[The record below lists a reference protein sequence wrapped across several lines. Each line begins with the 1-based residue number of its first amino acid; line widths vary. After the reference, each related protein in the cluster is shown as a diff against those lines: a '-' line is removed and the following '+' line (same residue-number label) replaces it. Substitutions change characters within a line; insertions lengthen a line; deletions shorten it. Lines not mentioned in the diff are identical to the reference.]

1 MNRLLAEL
9 RRRHVFRVAGA
20 YLVVGWLAMQV
31 IAVIAGAASMPD
43 WADTL
48 ALILLIAGFPAA
60 IFIAW
65 AFELT
70 PEGLK
75 PTEPAIGGGD
85 ENASRDGNLVLVATL
100 GIGDLVLIAML
111 VITSGLIAAQIL
123 ARPTSIAVPQIDP
136 VAAIDAPA
144 TISDAS
150 IAVLPFAD
158 LSQAG
163 DQQYFSDGISEEILN
178 VLVRVQGLDVASRT
192 SAFQFRGDAMGIPEI
207 AGRLGVRHVLEGSV
221 RKDGETIRITAQLI
235 DARDDR
241 HLWSQTYDR
250 PFTTGAL
257 FAIQDE
263 IANAIVTALRD
274 VLDMGEAPAIT
285 VVAVTD
291 NVDAYSL
298 FLEART
304 LFQARARLDYVDQL
318 LERAV
323 QIDPDY
329 SQAWEMRAA
338 VVSLAVEYGFSDIPA
353 DEIARRTEEFANR
366 ALELNPDSSMAVAVL
381 AKLLMNRS
389 ANFSIQADW
398 TQIIDQSAHAV
409 ELDPRNASA
418 LNWHG
423 IALADVGDL
432 EAALA
437 SFEACLRYEF
447 NYRPCRE
454 NQVDTLALLGRD
466 AQALAALRQAL
477 EVGAMSPQY
486 TGLPLLARTGERDQ
500 FLWASGAPNRLLGWS
515 GLGELYEAMRHADR
529 TDEALATRIRLFV
542 TSNPDRD
549 PAGIATILAP
559 LSGDGEDVRA
569 GGYNG
574 LFYDIHYPR
583 YRASAWFRSWVR
595 DTGILAYWQSEG
607 FPDLCRP
614 VGADDFECD

>member
-1 MNRLLAEL
+1 M
-9 RRRHVFRVAGA
+9 RVAAA
-20 YLVVGWLAMQV
+20 YLIVGWLIMQV
-31 IAVIAGAASMPD
+31 VSVMTPALNLPD
-43 WADTL
+43 WVDGFFAV
-48 ALILLIAGFPAA
+48 LLIAGFPLALLL
-60 IFIAW
+60 AW

-70 PEGLK
+70 PEGVRLTAAADGSEA
-75 PTEPAIGGGD
+75 PRPVVNADIAIIALLILVLCMVAFQILTRGVAATVEPAPGI
-85 ENASRDGNLVLVATL
+85 EIASVTP
-100 GIGDLVLIAML
+100 
-111 VITSGLIAAQIL
+111 AA
-123 ARPTSIAVPQIDP
+123 P
-136 VAAIDAPA
+136 V
-144 TISDAS
+144 ISDAS

-178 VLVRVQGLDVASRT
+178 VLVRVRGLDVASRT
-192 SAFQFRGDAMGIPEI
+192 SAFQFRGDMMGIPEI
-207 AGRLGVRHVLEGSV
+207 AGQLGVRHVLEGSV

-250 PFTTGAL
+250 PFTAGAL

-263 IANAIVTALRD
+263 IANAIVAALRD
-274 VLDMGEAPAIT
+274 VLDMAEAPAIT
-285 VVAVTD
+285 VEAVTD

-298 FLEART
+298 YLEART
-304 LFQARARLDYVDQL
+304 LFQARARLDYVEQL

-338 VVSLAVEYGFSDIPA
+338 VVSLAVEYGFSDISA
-353 DEIARRTEEFANR
+353 DEIGARTVEFADR

-389 ANFSIQADW
+389 ADFSIQVDW
-398 TQIIDQSAHAV
+398 TRIIDQSARAV

-418 LNWHG
+418 RNWHG
-423 IALADVGDL
+423 LALANVGDL

-454 NQVDTLALLGRD
+454 NQVDTLASLGRD
-466 AQALAALRQAL
+466 AEALEALRRAL

-500 FLWASGAPNRLLGWS
+500 FLWASGASNRLLGWS
-515 GLGELYEAMRHADR
+515 GHVELYEALRHADR
-529 TDEALATRIRLFV
+529 TDEALATRIRQFV
-542 TSNPDRD
+542 TSNPDRH
-549 PAGIATILAP
+549 ASAIGTTLAP
-559 LSGDGEDVRA
+559 ISGDGEDIRA

-583 YRASAWFRSWVR
+583 YRASAWFRTWIR

-607 FPDLCRP
+607 FPELCRP
-614 VGADDFECD
+614 VGTDDFECD

>member
-1 MNRLLAEL
+1 MTRFLAEL
-9 RRRHVFRVAGA
+9 RRRNIFRVAAA
-20 YLVVGWLAMQV
+20 YLVAGWVIMQV
-31 IAVIAGAASMPD
+31 VGTIGGAAGLPD
-43 WADTL
+43 WADSL
-48 ALILLIAGFPAA
+48 ALILLITAFPII

-75 PTEPAIGGGD
+75 KTDATDPDAPVNPLGSSDIILIALLIVVAGIAGTQIATRAPPPPGTEPGA
-85 ENASRDGNLVLVATL
+85 AT
-100 GIGDLVLIAML
+100 
-111 VITSGLIAAQIL
+111 AA
-123 ARPTSIAVPQIDP
+123 V
-136 VAAIDAPA
+136 
-144 TISDAS
+144 SDAS

-178 VLVRVQGLDVASRT
+178 VLVRIQGLDVASRT
-192 SAFQFRGDAMGIPEI
+192 SAFQFRGDMMGIPEI
-207 AGRLGVRHVLEGSV
+207 AEQLGVRHVLEGSV

-250 PFTTGAL
+250 PFTAGAL
-257 FAIQDE
+257 FAVQDD

-274 VLDMGEAPAIT
+274 VLDMDEAPAIE

-291 NVDAYSL
+291 DVDAYSL
-298 FLEART
+298 YLEARA
-304 LFQARARLDYVDQL
+304 LFQARARLDYVERL

-353 DEIARRTEEFANR
+353 DEIERRTTEFADR
-366 ALELNPDSSMAVAVL
+366 ALELNPESSMAVAVS

-389 ANFSIQADW
+389 ASFSIQVDW
-398 TQIIDQSAHAV
+398 TQIIDQSARAV
-409 ELDPRNASA
+409 ALDPRNASA
-418 LNWHG
+418 RNWHG

-432 EAALA
+432 EAALT

-454 NQVDTLALLGRD
+454 NQVDTLASLGRD
-466 AQALAALRQAL
+466 AEALEALRQAL

-500 FLWASGAPNRLLGWS
+500 FLWAAGSSNRLLGWS
-515 GLGELYEAMRHADR
+515 GLGELYEAMRHADH
-529 TDEALATRIRLFV
+529 TDEALATRIHQFV
-542 TSNPDRD
+542 TSNPDRH
-549 PAGIATILAP
+549 PAGIATALAP
-559 LSGDGEDVRA
+559 ISGDGEDIRA
-569 GGYNG
+569 AGNNG

-583 YRASAWFRSWVR
+583 YRASAWFRTWIR
-595 DTGILAYWQSEG
+595 ETGILAYWQSEG

-614 VGADDFECD
+614 VGSDDFECD

>member
-1 MNRLLAEL
+1 MNRLLGEL
-9 RRRHVFRVAGA
+9 LRRHVLRVAAA
-20 YLVVGWLAMQV
+20 YLIVGWLIMQV
-31 IAVIAGAASMPD
+31 VSVMTPALNLPD
-43 WADTL
+43 WVDGFFAV
-48 ALILLIAGFPAA
+48 LLIAGFPLALLL
-60 IFIAW
+60 AW

-70 PEGLK
+70 PEGVRLTAAADGSE
-75 PTEPAIGGGD
+75 PPRPVVNADIAIIALLILVLCMVAFQILTRGVAATVEPAPGI
-85 ENASRDGNLVLVATL
+85 EIASVTP
-100 GIGDLVLIAML
+100 
-111 VITSGLIAAQIL
+111 AA
-123 ARPTSIAVPQIDP
+123 P
-136 VAAIDAPA
+136 V
-144 TISDAS
+144 ISDAS

-178 VLVRVQGLDVASRT
+178 VLVRVRGLDVASRT
-192 SAFQFRGDAMGIPEI
+192 SAFQFRGDMMGIPEI
-207 AGRLGVRHVLEGSV
+207 AGQLGVRHVLEGSV

-250 PFTTGAL
+250 PFTAGAL

-263 IANAIVTALRD
+263 IANAIVAALRD
-274 VLDMGEAPAIT
+274 VLDMAEAPAIT
-285 VVAVTD
+285 VEAVTD

-298 FLEART
+298 YLEART
-304 LFQARARLDYVDQL
+304 LFQARARLDYVEQL

-338 VVSLAVEYGFSDIPA
+338 VVSLAVEYGFSDISA
-353 DEIARRTEEFANR
+353 DEIGARTVEFADR

-389 ANFSIQADW
+389 ADFSIQVDW
-398 TQIIDQSAHAV
+398 TRIIDQSARAV

-418 LNWHG
+418 RNWHG
-423 IALADVGDL
+423 LALANVGDL

-454 NQVDTLALLGRD
+454 NQVDTLASLGRD
-466 AQALAALRQAL
+466 AEALEALRRAL

-500 FLWASGAPNRLLGWS
+500 FLWASGASNRLLGWS
-515 GLGELYEAMRHADR
+515 GHVELYEALRHADR
-529 TDEALATRIRLFV
+529 TDEALATRIRQFV
-542 TSNPDRD
+542 TSNPDRH
-549 PAGIATILAP
+549 ASAIGTTLAP
-559 LSGDGEDVRA
+559 ISGDGEDIRA

-583 YRASAWFRSWVR
+583 YRASAWFRTWIR

-607 FPDLCRP
+607 FPELCRP
-614 VGADDFECD
+614 VGTDDFECD